1 MRKVTVLLALAALH
15 LSVLWLVAEP
25 GTAATQEAEPSGLRF
40 TVHCSEV
47 RTALESGDSGAL
59 TCTMNITGLPD
70 PLQGQISVTLSTA
83 DDVAAAPGDPA
94 PSDTV
99 VASEMPIITP
109 GAPSVVSQQLP
120 IAPPAPLAIS
130 PHVPQ
135 EPPKSL

>member
-25 GTAATQEAEPSGLRF
+25 GTAASQEAEPGGLQF
-40 TVHCSEV
+40 TVQCSEA
-47 RTALESGDSGAL
+47 RTASGGGDIGAL
-59 TCTMNITGLPD
+59 TCTMIITGLPD
-70 PLQGQISVTLSTA
+70 PLQDQISVTLSTA
-83 DDVAAAPGDPA
+83 DVVGAAPGDPA
-94 PSDTV
+94 PGDTV

-109 GAPSVVSQQLP
+109 GAPSVVSRQLP

>member
-40 TVHCSEV
+40 TVHCSDA
-47 RTALESGDSGAL
+47 RTAFGGGDASAL
-59 TCTMNITGLPD
+59 TCTMKITGLPD
-70 PLQGQISVTLSTA
+70 PLQDQISVTLSTGV
-83 DDVAAAPGDPA
+83 DVSDIPGDPA

-99 VASEMPIITP
+99 VASEIPIITP
-109 GAPSVVSQQLP
+109 GAPSVVSRQLP
-120 IAPPAPLAIS
+120 IALPAPLAIS